1 MEYFHLL
8 FLFLL
13 QESIFPDMRSR
24 YPGVDFGFQGRQ
36 AETQESMSSL
46 KLYGFFSMLL
56 IYVLLAIPFRS
67 YSQPLLV
74 MAVIPF
80 GAAGALYGHLMMG
93 YGLSVMSIMGI
104 VALAGVVVNDSLIL
118 VDFANRQRREKKMS
132 AHDAIISA
140 GIRRFRPILLTTLTT
155 FGGLAPMVFE
165 TSRQAQFI
173 APMAVS
179 LGFGILFTT
188 FVCLLV
194 LPALYIMLSNV
205 LDKLGFS
212 DVEGNDSVGGDAVVS
227 AAVGSNGGSAIDVQ
241 DATAKA

>member
-1 MEYFHLL
+1 
-8 FLFLL
+8 
-13 QESIFPDMRSR
+13 
-24 YPGVDFGFQGRQ
+24 
-36 AETQESMSSL
+36 
-46 KLYGFFSMLL
+46 
-56 IYVLLAIPFRS
+56 VLLAIPFRS
-67 YSQPLLV
+67 YAQPLLV

-80 GAAGALYGHLMMG
+80 GAAGALYGHLLMG

-118 VDFANRQRREKKMS
+118 VDFANRQRRDKGMS

-194 LPALYIMLSNV
+194 LPSLYIMLSNT
-205 LDKLGFS
+205 LDALGLS
-212 DVEGNDSVGGDAVVS
+212 DVEGGHPDKEKAVATSSPEHNLNPSV
-227 AAVGSNGGSAIDVQ
+227 
-241 DATAKA
+241 